1 MMKKKLIQRGL
12 LGFPIGIAIGYLI
25 TVIISICIGDGKFY
39 PVNPILIDT
48 MGNELNAVL
57 LQTALCG
64 IMGTGFA
71 AASVIWEIDT
81 WSLAKQSGI
90 YFAVASII
98 MFPISYFA
106 YWMPHTVAGII
117 GYVGIFVAIFVLV
130 WLGQY
135 FVWKKKLAKINEGI
149 KSESR

>member
-1 MMKKKLIQRGL
+1 
-12 LGFPIGIAIGYLI
+12 
-25 TVIISICIGDGKFY
+25 
-39 PVNPILIDT
+39 
-48 MGNELNAVL
+48 
-57 LQTALCG
+57 
-64 IMGTGFA
+64 MGTGFA
-71 AASVIWEIDT
+71 AASLIWEIDT

-117 GYVGIFVAIFVLV
+117 GYVGIFVAIFILV

-149 KSESR
+149 KTGGR